1 MEYYGQVVNV
11 DQKKLVMDPASW
23 SLQSVVKLDFV
34 SQVFLAIIIMKW
46 DIVYNNMKWIF
57 YNLFN

>member
-23 SLQSVVKLDFV
+23 SLPSVVKVNFV
-34 SQVFLAIIIMKW
+34 NQVFLAIIIMK
-46 DIVYNNMKWIF
+46 
-57 YNLFN
+57 